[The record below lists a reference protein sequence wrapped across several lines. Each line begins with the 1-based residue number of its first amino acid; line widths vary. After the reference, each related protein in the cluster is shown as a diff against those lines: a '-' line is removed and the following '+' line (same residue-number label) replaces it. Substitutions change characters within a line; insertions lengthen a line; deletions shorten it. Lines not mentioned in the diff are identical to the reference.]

1 MEKEQLISNVRN
13 WITLDNEIKQLQKL
27 AKEKRKE
34 KKELTT
40 NLVEIMKTNDI
51 QCFDIKDGKLM
62 YTQNKIRAPLSKK
75 HLLKC
80 LSDYFK
86 NDSEKIL
93 KLSKFIMD
101 SREEKVKENIKRKIK
116 K

>member
-51 QCFDIKDGKLM
+51 QCFDIKDVGS
-62 YTQNKIRAPLSKK
+62 YV
-75 HLLKC
+75 
-80 LSDYFK
+80 F
-86 NDSEKIL
+86 E
-93 KLSKFIMD
+93 
-101 SREEKVKENIKRKIK
+101 
-116 K
+116 